1 MEEWELAVKSC
12 RVDSAWYSESVCIW
26 SWPVLDVLKE
36 RRGAVSG
43 LGNPATK
50 MASEGAM
57 GCLHPQI
64 ASEHDLLQMY
74 PHNPWLISP

>member
-1 MEEWELAVKSC
+1 VKSC
-12 RVDSAWYSESVCIW
+12 RVDSARCSESVCIW

-50 MASEGAM
+50 MASEGAT
-57 GCLHPQI
+57 GCLHLQI
-64 ASEHDLLQMY
+64 VSEHGLLRKY
-74 PHNPWLISP
+74 PHNPCLIN